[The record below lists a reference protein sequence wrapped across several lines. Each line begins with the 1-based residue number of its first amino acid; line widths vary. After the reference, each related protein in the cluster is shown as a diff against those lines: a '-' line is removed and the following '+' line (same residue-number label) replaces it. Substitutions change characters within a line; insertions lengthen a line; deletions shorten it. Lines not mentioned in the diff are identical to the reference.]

1 MVKNKTSN
9 LSLLLREGCAILWG
23 EKVRYNRMPHFLDA
37 ARLRFFTF
45 LGAEPA
51 GTRFMCRVPKA
62 SWMRFLEQKTL
73 TRLQVSFQAELCLV
87 LNIN

>member
-37 ARLRFFTF
+37 AWLRFFTF

-62 SWMRFLEQKTL
+62 SWKRFLEQKTL